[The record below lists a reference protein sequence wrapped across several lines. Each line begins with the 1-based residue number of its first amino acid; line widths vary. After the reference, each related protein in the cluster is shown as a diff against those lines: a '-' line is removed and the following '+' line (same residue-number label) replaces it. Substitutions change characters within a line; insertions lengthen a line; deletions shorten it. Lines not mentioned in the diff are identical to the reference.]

1 MHTPIMPGGGDTLPK
16 EDRVEEGSMTESDN
30 ASDTILVI
38 EDHEAFCEVITYVL
52 QECGYRVAVVP
63 NGKEAIT
70 YLANHELPCAI
81 LLDLEM
87 PVMNGWDFRTW
98 QQQHALF
105 AKIPVIIMS
114 GSRADQRTYEL
125 LRPEA
130 YIDKPIDFTSLLNA
144 LQTKTN
150 C

>member
-1 MHTPIMPGGGDTLPK
+1 MK
-16 EDRVEEGSMTESDN
+16 ESEHSSG
-30 ASDTILVI
+30 TILMI
-38 EDHEAFCEVITYVL
+38 EDNEAVRESVTYVL
-52 QECGYRVAVVP
+52 QECGYRVAVVS
-63 NGKEAIT
+63 NGEEAIT
-70 YLANHELPCAI
+70 YLATHELPCAI

-87 PVMNGWDFRTW
+87 PVMNGWEFRKW

-114 GSRADQRTYEL
+114 GVCDDQRTYEL

-130 YIDKPIDFTSLLNA
+130 YIDKPIDFDSLFNA

>member
-1 MHTPIMPGGGDTLPK
+1 MPCGGDTLPK
-16 EDRVEEGSMTESDN
+16 EDRLEESSMKESEN
-30 ASDTILVI
+30 ASETILVI
-38 EDHEAFCEVITYVL
+38 EDNEAFCEGVTYVL
-52 QECGYRVAVVP
+52 QEGGYRVAVVH
-63 NGKEAIT
+63 NGQEAIT
-70 YLANHELPCAI
+70 YLANHDLPCAI

-87 PVMNGWDFRTW
+87 PVMNGWDFRQW
-98 QQQHALF
+98 QQQDTRF

-114 GSRADQRTYEL
+114 GSHANQRTYEL